1 MDVEARSSNWS
12 LIYIIPDST
21 SDYLSTLQST
31 LHEIFAVH
39 DQNEDSMVIEGLMFV
54 NPQYRSIGI
63 KFGDVWL
70 RLDLYIGDI
79 NDISEY

>member
-1 MDVEARSSNWS
+1 MYSEPHGCTIVMAMNDRGYFLVSFDNHFFGLIFSLVVTCLNNWS

-39 DQNEDSMVIEGLMFV
+39 DQNEDSMVIE
-54 NPQYRSIGI
+54 
-63 KFGDVWL
+63 
-70 RLDLYIGDI
+70 
-79 NDISEY
+79 